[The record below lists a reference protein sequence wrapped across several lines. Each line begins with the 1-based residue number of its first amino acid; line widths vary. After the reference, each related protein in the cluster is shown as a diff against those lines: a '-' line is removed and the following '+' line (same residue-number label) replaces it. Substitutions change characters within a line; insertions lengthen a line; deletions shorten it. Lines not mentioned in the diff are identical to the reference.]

1 MFNVLDQ
8 GILALTYGLMGV
20 ERGLRF
26 SPIGKNNLQRV
37 ARQRTRTTRHCTF
50 QGVSKGMCIHNGH
63 AHK

>member
-1 MFNVLDQ
+1 
-8 GILALTYGLMGV
+8 LTYGLMGV